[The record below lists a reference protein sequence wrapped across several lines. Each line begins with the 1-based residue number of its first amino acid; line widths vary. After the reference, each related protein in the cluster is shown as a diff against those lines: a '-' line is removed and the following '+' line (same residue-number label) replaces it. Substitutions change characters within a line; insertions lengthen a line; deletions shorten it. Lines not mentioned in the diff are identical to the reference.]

1 MWLLNF
7 LPGWFFSATFLLGLA
22 GLVLSFFLKFLPFF
36 GQYVLPIRIVFT
48 VILVGST
55 WMLGGVANEEKW
67 LARVAELEKK
77 IAESEVKSEQANV
90 QIVTKI
96 VTKEKVIKE
105 KADAVVQYIDREV
118 VKYDT
123 KCEIPKEFV
132 KAVNDAAGESK

>member
-36 GQYVLPIRIVFT
+36 GQYVLPIRVIFT
-48 VILVGST
+48 LILVGST
-55 WMLGGVANEEKW
+55 WMLGGAANEEKW
-67 LARVAELEKK
+67 LARVAE
-77 IAESEVKSEQANV
+77 IAESEVKSEKVNV
-90 QIVTKI
+90 KLVTKI
-96 VTKEKVIKE
+96 VTKEKVIRE
-105 KADAVVQYIDREV
+105 KADTIVQYIDREV

>member
-1 MWLLNF
+1 
-7 LPGWFFSATFLLGLA
+7 
-22 GLVLSFFLKFLPFF
+22 
-36 GQYVLPIRIVFT
+36 
-48 VILVGST
+48 
-55 WMLGGVANEEKW
+55 MLGGVANEEKW

-90 QIVTKI
+90 KIVTKI
-96 VTKEKVIKE
+96 VTKEKVIRE

-118 VKYDT
+118 VKFDT